1 MITCK
6 PDLSHVRRSRPRDS
20 DQSWI
25 SVDLMNS
32 CRERQVQH
40 PFDTVA
46 VYLRRRRRTL
56 RELMENFSKLFSS
69 KSSHDPA
76 HNPLRSLKCPP
87 PNPTLPDGFARAR
100 SVEGTHPMVRSSRKG
115 CGIGITLGGSKPSMV
130 PSRPKRRKRSRG

>member
-6 PDLSHVRRSRPRDS
+6 LDLSHVRRSRPHDS

-40 PFDTVA
+40 PFNTVA
-46 VYLRRRRRTL
+46 VYLCHRRRTL
-56 RELMENFSKLFSS
+56 CELMENFSKLFSS
-69 KSSHDPA
+69 KSSHNPA
-76 HNPLRSLKCPP
+76 HNLLRSLKCPP
-87 PNPTLPDGFARAR
+87 PNPTFSDGFACAR

-115 CGIGITLGGSKPSMV
+115 RGIGITLGGSKPSMV
-130 PSRPKRRKRSRG
+130 PSQPKRRKCLRG

>member
-40 PFDTVA
+40 SFNTVA
-46 VYLRRRRRTL
+46 VYLCCRRTL

-87 PNPTLPDGFARAR
+87 PNLTLPDGFARAR
-100 SVEGTHPMVRSSRKG
+100 SVEGTHPMVRLSRKG

>member
-25 SVDLMNS
+25 SVELVNS

-40 PFDTVA
+40 PFYTVA

-56 RELMENFSKLFSS
+56 RELMKKFPKLFSS
-69 KSSHDPA
+69 KSSHDPT
-76 HNPLRSLKCPP
+76 HNLTHPLECLP
-87 PNPTLPDGFARAR
+87 PNLTLSSICASVR
-100 SVEGTHPMVRSSRKG
+100 SAGHAHLVARSSREG
-115 CGIGITLGGSKPSMV
+115 HGIGITLAERKPGMV
-130 PSRPKRRKRSRG
+130 PSRPKRRKQLRG